1 MSTSLNQSPCSSW
14 LIRRRRRSVPK
25 IGCSLR
31 RGCLPRHARQPLQ
44 RLWETARCKQHCTM
58 AQLVCCAVVSVMSA
72 LKHCIRSLLPSF
84 LPSFVHAFLPSF
96 FPAFMPSFLPSSLP
110 PFLPSFIHSFVL
122 SFTHSFIYSFIH
134 SCIRPCMHA
143 CPHLV
148 LHEACAFM
156 HPLFLSFA
164 LSCICPP
171 IHLFTHSLFSSSFTC
186 HSIQSFIHLKP
197 VFPRVRYMKSSVAT
211 FITAPSILS

>member
-1 MSTSLNQSPCSSW
+1 MADQAEKEVCAKDRLLTAERLPAKARQAAIAKVVGDCQVQAALYHGTACMLCCSFSHVSSQALHSFITSFLPSF
-14 LIRRRRRSVPK
+14 LRS
-25 IGCSLR
+25 
-31 RGCLPRHARQPLQ
+31 CLPSFLLSCVHAF
-44 RLWETARCKQHCTM
+44 
-58 AQLVCCAVVSVMSA
+58 
-72 LKHCIRSLLPSF
+72 LPSF
-84 LPSFVHAFLPSF
+84 LPSFLPPFLPS
-96 FPAFMPSFLPSSLP
+96 
-110 PFLPSFIHSFVL
+110 FLPSFIHSFVL

-156 HPLFLSFA
+156 HLLFLSFA